1 MKLELR
7 QTVYRY
13 LFPDPAL
20 LEHSAWV
27 QPLQDGLAHEDGEES
42 HSARDK
48 LELAVR
54 TVLRC
59 GPPIELPLQYRASP
73 APQCPEVPQA
83 FVPILAASV
92 IGSNSRAM
100 RMARRARGCL
110 CLRPTRAPV
119 EHVCA
124 LLLIVDEDSV
134 EQSRRD

>member
-13 LFPDPAL
+13 LFPDQAL
-20 LEHSAWV
+20 LEHSAWF
-27 QPLQDGLAHEDGEES
+27 QPLRDELAHEDGEES

-48 LELAVR
+48 LELPVR

-73 APQCPEVPQA
+73 DQQCAAVPQA
-83 FVPILAASV
+83 CVPILAASV

-100 RMARRARGCL
+100 RMARRGGGWLGLWA
-110 CLRPTRAPV
+110 TRA
-119 EHVCA
+119 
-124 LLLIVDEDSV
+124 
-134 EQSRRD
+134 